1 MIDSDKEIVW
11 TALKYACTLILLAG
25 TGITILLMT
34 TITR

>member
-11 TALKYACTLILLAG
+11 TALKYACTLILAG